1 MTDMYDSISFVSFDS
16 LVFHNVQH
24 GIFQAAYYF
33 PENYTMIV
41 KTENHIGP
49 NGETKIYPNKYQ
61 VSLLYQNTPIIQNA
75 VFKSKDQNFQ
85 TEIQVTILMKQ
96 IMLWIQ
102 YNLQA
107 EIEVKDIKIENLSL
121 ND

>member
-1 MTDMYDSISFVSFDS
+1 MTDIYDSISFDC

-24 GIFQAAYYF
+24 GVFQAAYYF

-41 KTENHIGP
+41 KTENKLE
-49 NGETKIYPNKYQ
+49 NGTSKIYPNKYQ
-61 VSLLYQNTPIIQNA
+61 VSLLHDRIPVIQNT
-75 VFKSKDQNFQ
+75 VFKIKDQNFQ
-85 TEIQVTILMKQ
+85 TEIQVTILMKK

-107 EIEVKDIKIENLSL
+107 EIEVEDIKIENLSV
-121 ND
+121 DD

>member
-1 MTDMYDSISFVSFDS
+1 MTDMYDFISFDS

-41 KTENHIGP
+41 KTENKLE
-49 NGETKIYPNKYQ
+49 NGTSKIYPNKYQ

-107 EIEVKDIKIENLSL
+107 EIEVKNIKIENLSL